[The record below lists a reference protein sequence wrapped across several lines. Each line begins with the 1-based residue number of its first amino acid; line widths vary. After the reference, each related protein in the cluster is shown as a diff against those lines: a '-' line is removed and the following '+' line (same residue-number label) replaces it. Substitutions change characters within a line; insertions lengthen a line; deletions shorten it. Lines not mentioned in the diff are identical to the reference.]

1 MAQNKTG
8 PIIGLAIFVVLSI
21 GFAVAWYMTNTEREA
36 LAAKLN
42 ESERTASERTT
53 DVKDLS
59 AQLTELQRLVGIQDP
74 KVSDDLADFKTDL
87 EKTAQ
92 ANIAQWARPE
102 TQAGANS
109 GTWLDALRNTG
120 VESDRY
126 NHAAV
131 QRKQNLDAA
140 QARFTNDLK
149 NKDDKIS
156 TLETAKEALNNRVVA
171 IEQEHDEEMKRLE
184 AINDERNAEIRE
196 LKQKYSDLEN
206 ESRARIEDLESER
219 DEYRL
224 SVVNLRSRLR
234 DRQDLTFFT
243 PDGMVDTVDH
253 VRELCYLNIGSAD
266 GLQVGVSFSVY
277 RKDNSG
283 VGRARTEDIKGK
295 IEVVRILG
303 PHRAEAKI
311 LDEQLGSPIAE
322 LDPVFNPVFQSGQAL
337 EIAVV
342 GAVRLDGLSR
352 AEFHRQ
358 VQRSGS
364 KVSVQVDDKGEFL
377 DGRGQI
383 ITEDEARTLISARTR
398 FIVIADLGDQSTAN
412 AELKDLYRQINEN
425 ADVLRKEAEKRGIY
439 EVGLSTYLE
448 HIGYK
453 RRQIAWT
460 PESAD
465 GFPAVLPNG
474 AHSRAVGARG
484 AKRESSAVISGK
496 FSKRRTP
503 TSSSTGAISGL
514 FKK

>member
-1 MAQNKTG
+1 M
-8 PIIGLAIFVVLSI
+8 
-21 GFAVAWYMTNTEREA
+21 
-36 LAAKLN
+36 
-42 ESERTASERTT
+42 
-53 DVKDLS
+53 
-59 AQLTELQRLVGIQDP
+59 
-74 KVSDDLADFKTDL
+74 
-87 EKTAQ
+87 
-92 ANIAQWARPE
+92 
-102 TQAGANS
+102 
-109 GTWLDALRNTG
+109 TWLDALRNTG

-126 NHAAV
+126 NHAAA
-131 QRKQNLDAA
+131 QRKQYLDAA
-140 QARFTNDLK
+140 SRRFTNDLA
-149 NKDDKIS
+149 NKDQKIE
-156 TLETAKEALNNRVVA
+156 TLESERDALNNRVVE
-171 IEQEHDEEMKRLE
+171 IENEHSEEMKRLE
-184 AINDERNAEIRE
+184 DINDRQIAENRE
-196 LKQKYSDLEN
+196 LKQKLSDLEN
-206 ESRARIEDLESER
+206 ESRARIEDLEAER
-219 DEYRL
+219 DDYRL
-224 SVVNLRSRLR
+224 SVVNLRARLR

-243 PDGMVDTVDH
+243 PDGVVDTVDH
-253 VRELCYLNIGSAD
+253 VRELCYLNIGNAD

-311 LDEQLGSPIAE
+311 LEERLGSPIAE

-358 VQRSGS
+358 VRRSGS
-364 KVSVQVDDKGEFL
+364 KVSVQVDDKGEYL

-383 ITEDEARTLISARTR
+383 ITEEEAKSLISARTR

-412 AELKDLYRQINEN
+412 SELKDLYRQINEN

-460 PESAD
+460 PESANP
-465 GFPAVLPNG
+465 FPAVLPNG

-503 TSSSTGAISGL
+503 TSSSTGAISGA